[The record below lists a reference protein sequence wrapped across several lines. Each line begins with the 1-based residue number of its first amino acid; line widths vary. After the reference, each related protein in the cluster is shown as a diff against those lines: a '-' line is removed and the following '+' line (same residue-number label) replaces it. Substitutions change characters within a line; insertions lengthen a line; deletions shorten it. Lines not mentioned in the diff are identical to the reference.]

1 MSAAPYTK
9 RGRLADV
16 LALIQV
22 LSLDEATRRSEE
34 GLQKELK
41 GTPISASD
49 WSTVAK
55 EHREF
60 FRVNPTSQSPI
71 SLVARYVLPH
81 EEEERRPPL
90 DPQFVAVL
98 IQTAIN
104 IHDRQVQ
111 AKEWWKP
118 WISFAAAIVAAV
130 IGAAVSIVTFLLSGA
145 RLK

>member
-1 MSAAPYTK
+1 MSDNPYTK

-34 GLQKELK
+34 GIQRELK
-41 GTPISASD
+41 GVPTSATD

-60 FRVNPTSQSPI
+60 FRLNPNSQSPI

-90 DPQFVAVL
+90 DPAFVTVL
-98 IQTAIN
+98 IRTAIN
-104 IHDRQVQ
+104 IHDRQVR
-111 AKEWWKP
+111 ESEGWKSYLP
-118 WISFAAAIVAAV
+118 LWSALIGGVFATLSTLGTVFF
-130 IGAAVSIVTFLLSGA
+130 THLLS
-145 RLK
+145 K